1 MAINRVVVVV
11 MDSVGIGELPDA
23 AAFGDVGSDTLGNIA
38 RAVGGL
44 GLPNMGAL
52 GLGNIAPLEGV
63 PPAPEPSGAFGKMA
77 EQSAGKDTSTGH
89 WELMGI
95 KLTKPFPV
103 YPDGF
108 PPEVMSRFEQAIGR
122 GSLGNKAASGTTI
135 LDELGEEHV
144 STGKPIVYTSA
155 DSVFQ
160 IAAHEQIIPPEELY
174 HICRVAREILRGEH
188 EVVRVIA
195 RPFVGQPGAWVR
207 TSNRRDFSVTPPEPT
222 VLDRLKAAGR
232 MVYAVGKI
240 EDIFAGQ
247 GITGAVHTED
257 NMDGVDRTL
266 DAIRGRRERG
276 LIFTNLVDFDAKFG
290 HRNNVRGY
298 ADALEQFDRRVPEL
312 LAALAPDDLLV
323 ITADHGNDP
332 TTPSTDHSRE
342 YVPILLAG
350 PPVRRGTAI
359 GVRST
364 FADLGATV
372 ADLLGVDAP
381 PLGRSFGADVLIGD

>member
-1 MAINRVVVVV
+1 MSINRVIVVVL
-11 MDSVGIGELPDA
+11 DSVGIGQAPDA

-44 GLPNMGAL
+44 QLPHMAAL
-52 GLGNIAPLEGV
+52 GLGNIAALEGV
-63 PPAPEPSGAFGKMA
+63 PPASAPTGAFGKMA

-95 KLTKPFPV
+95 KLIKPFPV

-108 PPEVMSRFEQAIGR
+108 PPDVMERFEREIGR
-122 GSLGNKAASGTTI
+122 GTLGNKPASGTAI

-144 STGKPIVYTSA
+144 RTGKPIVYTSA

-160 IAAHEQIIPPEELY
+160 IAAHEDVIPPKELY
-174 HICRVAREILRGEH
+174 ELCRVARAILRGQH

-195 RPFVGQPGAWVR
+195 RPFVGTPGAWVR

-222 VLDRLKAAGR
+222 VLDRLKAAGL

-240 EDIFAGQ
+240 EDIFAGE
-247 GITGAVHTED
+247 GISDAVHSED
-257 NMDGVDRTL
+257 NMDGVDQTL
-266 DAIRGRRERG
+266 AAMAQQQRRGM
-276 LIFTNLVDFDAKFG
+276 IFTNLVDFDAKFG
-290 HRNNVRGY
+290 HRNNVQGY
-298 ADALEQFDRRVPEL
+298 ADALAEFDARVPEL

-350 PPVRRGTAI
+350 AQVYAGTNL
-359 GVRST
+359 GVRAT
-364 FADLGATV
+364 FADLGATI
-372 ADLLGVDAP
+372 ADLFGLDAP
-381 PLGRSFGADVLIGD
+381 PLGTSFRREVLRD